1 MLRES
6 LLNSLFTSSIP
17 PTSLTVRVTLLLF
30 FFSSLLSLSCVPSIF
45 LPPILFPHAWLHTCV
60 FVYFIEAPCKHVIGE
75 GWEEGLRACMCNAV
89 YVEPSHLP
97 QKSLQSPGTCSL
109 LLFNT
114 ALCKCGCHS
123 WSTSSE
129 NGGSLFFWYTVL
141 LKSPLKKNTLTEKSQ
156 KKQGNDMQQGLDIVW
171 LWNISSRGF
180 WCDAVWYSTRWIL
193 IPQHLGY
200 DSCVCLVCRGVLKAH
215 AFPCRAHAP
224 RTCKIS
230 SSESLHKRKCSSSPS
245 SFSAHCRLA
254 GWATPSPAP
263 DRQSALTLWWSC
275 LTIYGDEIAGLSLRP
290 LVRPWGPKPQN
301 QAKP

>member
-1 MLRES
+1 MRGRFASMHVQRCVCWTVSSAPKEPPVSRDVLSPSLQHGSLQMRLS
-6 LLNSLFTSSIP
+6 LLI
-17 PTSLTVRVTLLLF
+17 
-30 FFSSLLSLSCVPSIF
+30 
-45 LPPILFPHAWLHTCV
+45 
-60 FVYFIEAPCKHVIGE
+60 YFQRK
-75 GWEEGLRACMCNAV
+75 
-89 YVEPSHLP
+89 
-97 QKSLQSPGTCSL
+97 
-109 LLFNT
+109 
-114 ALCKCGCHS
+114 
-123 WSTSSE
+123 

-141 LKSPLKKNTLTEKSQ
+141 LKSPLKKTPWPRSHKKTGQWHAARPRCSLVVEYKQQEVLMRCCLIFNKVNFNTTTSR
-156 KKQGNDMQQGLDIVW
+156 
-171 LWNISSRGF
+171 LW
-180 WCDAVWYSTRWIL
+180 DL
-193 IPQHLGY
+193 
-200 DSCVCLVCRGVLKAH
+200 CVCLVCRGVLKAH